1 MKKVLAGLL
10 VVSVVLIL
18 VGVAQGKYIQPYQP
32 PYRNGVD
39 LEVAKIT
46 YAGYQPPTY
55 NYYIHDNNG
64 PVYVTQALYD
74 ERGWYDYDYGEG
86 YYTWFNVNSGEDT
99 NIEQYNNGDDN
110 SDDGNSGSGE
120 DEEDNNEGGE

>member
-1 MKKVLAGLL
+1 MKRVLGGLL
-10 VVSVVLIL
+10 IVSVMLIFGGTAL
-18 VGVAQGKYIQPYQP
+18 GKYIQPYQP

-39 LEVAKIT
+39 LEVAKIS
-46 YAGYQPPTY
+46 YSGYQPPTY
-55 NYYIHDNNG
+55 NYYIHDNSG

-74 ERGWYDYDYGEG
+74 SRSWNDYDYGEG

-99 NIEQYNNGDDN
+99 NIEQYNDGDDN

-120 DEEDNNEGGE
+120 DDNEGGE

>member
-1 MKKVLAGLL
+1 MKKVLVGLL
-10 VVSVVLIL
+10 VASVALIF
-18 VGVAQGKYIQPYQP
+18 VGAAQGKYIQPYQP
-32 PYRNGVD
+32 PYRNGID
-39 LEVAKIT
+39 LEVAKIS

-86 YYTWFNVNSGEDT
+86 YYTWFNVNSGGDT
-99 NIEQYNNGDDN
+99 DIEQYNE
-110 SDDGNSGSGE
+110 DDGNCGSEE